1 MGCNLLIFND
11 HQNAWIGQSPFF
23 DRLAMF
29 IENPEAEKALIYK
42 PFLLKIGVIS
52 GVFESAR

>member
-1 MGCNLLIFND
+1 
-11 HQNAWIGQSPFF
+11 
-23 DRLAMF
+23 MF